1 MDVASSH
8 SSGTGPI
15 VHYEL
20 PTADALEAKL
30 VVERD
35 SASTL
40 RDEVDMLRKQT
51 TQSQA
56 VLKTTIKYLVDFKT
70 KQALQETAT
79 LPSATAD
86 GKDLCRQPRTAK
98 GSGKEGYG
106 KQLLCRLLPGGGRQR
121 AFAVCGGRQ
130 RGWTAIIA
138 LSVR

>member
-1 MDVASSH
+1 MAKQVSPRSKSEVPMDVVSSH

-35 SASTL
+35 SASAL

-70 KQALQETAT
+70 KPTETDHFVKV
-79 LPSATAD
+79 LKEKKEIKFPLGKSLLNFFPS
-86 GKDLCRQPRTAK
+86 LNNL
-98 GSGKEGYG
+98 YV
-106 KQLLCRLLPGGGRQR
+106 
-121 AFAVCGGRQ
+121 VC
-130 RGWTAIIA
+130 
-138 LSVR
+138 SYN

>member
-35 SASTL
+35 SASAL

-51 TQSQA
+51 SQSQA
-56 VLKTTIKYLVDFKT
+56 VLKTTIKIF
-70 KQALQETAT
+70 
-79 LPSATAD
+79 
-86 GKDLCRQPRTAK
+86 
-98 GSGKEGYG
+98 
-106 KQLLCRLLPGGGRQR
+106 
-121 AFAVCGGRQ
+121 CGFQ
-130 RGWTAIIA
+130 SEA
-138 LSVR
+138 S

>member
-20 PTADALEAKL
+20 PTADALEVKL

-35 SASTL
+35 SASAL

-51 TQSQA
+51 AQSQA

-70 KQALQETAT
+70 KQAETDQIVKV
-79 LPSATAD
+79 L
-86 GKDLCRQPRTAK
+86 
-98 GSGKEGYG
+98 KEKRKLNSY
-106 KQLLCRLLPGGGRQR
+106 LVNHR
-121 AFAVCGGRQ
+121 
-130 RGWTAIIA
+130 
-138 LSVR
+138 

>member
-35 SASTL
+35 SASAL

-56 VLKTTIKYLVDFKT
+56 VLKITIKYLVDFKM
-70 KQALQETAT
+70 KQVRLT
-79 LPSATAD
+79 
-86 GKDLCRQPRTAK
+86 
-98 GSGKEGYG
+98 
-106 KQLLCRLLPGGGRQR
+106 RLLR
-121 AFAVCGGRQ
+121 
-130 RGWTAIIA
+130 
-138 LSVR
+138 S